1 MLTLIEL
8 VELAKEVEIT
18 DPIDWGMLNVTE
30 DDAYTLIASGI
41 LDLYQSLET
50 DEHRDQMLLSSL
62 VKLTVENFVLNLKL
76 LQSLNPS

>member
-18 DPIDWGMLNVTE
+18 DPIDWGMLNVNE
-30 DDAYTLIASGI
+30 DGAYTLIASGI

-50 DEHRDQMLLSSL
+50 DAHRDQMLLSSL